1 MTRYTL
7 HGMWPSGPAYKVGL
21 MLKLTGTPHNYQHV
35 NLQEGEHRGEAYLVK
50 NRFGKVPAMEDHEA
64 GLCLVESS
72 NILDYLAD
80 ETGQFGGKDRA
91 ERLQAREW
99 QSWAAGT
106 LANGIYRTRA
116 AKFGFFTFPDEV
128 AAANEQ
134 AGLDGLKAL
143 DGHLEGKEWL
153 VGDGATIADID
164 LYAIAGYAGQARM
177 DISEYANIARWMKN
191 VEGLDGFMSIDDGLP
206 KESVTA

>member
-21 MLKLTGTPHNYQHV
+21 MLNLTGTPHNYQHV
-35 NLQEGEHRGEAYLVK
+35 NLQAGEHRGETYIAK
-50 NRFGKVPAMEDHEA
+50 NRFGKVPAMEDHAA
-64 GLCLVESS
+64 GICLVESS
-72 NILDYLAD
+72 VILDYLAD
-80 ETGQFGGKDRA
+80 ETGQFGGKSRS

-99 QSWAAGT
+99 QSWGAST

-116 AKFGFFTFPDEV
+116 AKLGFFKFADEV
-128 AAANEQ
+128 VAAYTQ
-134 AGLDGLKAL
+134 AGLDGLKAF

-153 VGDGATIADID
+153 VGDDATIADID
-164 LYAIAGYAGQARM
+164 LYAIAGYAGQAQM
-177 DISEYANIARWMKN
+177 DISGHTNIARWMGN
-191 VEGLDGFMSIDDGLP
+191 IEVLDGFISIDDGLP